1 MSGYGTFSKQ
11 KGAGGESA
19 AEYGIFDTPS
29 NKAGGMV
36 SKTTKQVA
44 EQVDHELMND
54 EEIMARI
61 IEEER

>member
-44 EQVDHELMND
+44 E
-54 EEIMARI
+54 
-61 IEEER
+61 